1 MYKTTKASKKKFLLG
16 LSVSLVLAMAIG
28 SFAIGEAQT
37 PVTPKAAEPAP
48 VKAGDFLL
56 STTDGS
62 EITDQDYT
70 FDEQTGVLTIKSDKE
85 ILIQNEDPETPT
97 TDRIVVDL
105 PSSVARITLLL
116 DGVNI
121 NTPNGPAL
129 DIVNINEFDIN
140 IEGETGYD
148 TILKSTDSSSAGLQ
162 KNGDSGVLYIYAT
175 SNLTA
180 IGGANGAG
188 IGGGNGSNTK
198 NISMHTSG
206 EGSITATG
214 GSQGGAGIGGGKGGT
229 GSAIGINDG
238 VAVIATGGDGA
249 AGIGGGNGATG
260 SVNNQLN
267 NGVVKATSGGA
278 NIEALDGFL
287 SSTDGSSLLD
297 DGIAF
302 TRKTESGSWQSNLYG
317 YYISI
322 GGSIEFPADITIST
336 GVSLINDGAITLANG
351 VKLTVADGATLYN
364 QYGAIPDDDTVICN
378 GRIEIDMLFYD
389 EDGEICDYIGNV
401 PYKEAGQVQNYSEL
415 PNPDEEGNANSF
427 INWYYVKKDGSKA
440 IIADGD
446 PVLVNVHDFYENL
459 YSISINKQGEGE
471 ITPNATG
478 AAKGDEVT
486 FTVTP
491 AEGYELQENSLKVMA
506 GTTAVAFTEKDG
518 KYTFTM
524 PDSEVTISAVFE
536 KIPTPTPP
544 GPTPTP
550 PGPEPGPTPEP
561 IPDPSVDPDGGSGA
575 SSKTSDPFM
584 GGVALALLGVAT
596 TGAILTR
603 KFK

>member
-364 QYGAIPDDDTVICN
+364 RVGTIPDDDTVICN
-378 GRIEIDMLFYD
+378 GTIETCLLYTSPSPR
-389 EDGEICDYIGNV
+389 DG
-401 PYKEAGQVQNYSEL
+401 
-415 PNPDEEGNANSF
+415 
-427 INWYYVKKDGSKA
+427 
-440 IIADGD
+440 
-446 PVLVNVHDFYENL
+446 
-459 YSISINKQGEGE
+459 
-471 ITPNATG
+471 AT
-478 AAKGDEVT
+478 
-486 FTVTP
+486 
-491 AEGYELQENSLKVMA
+491 SR
-506 GTTAVAFTEKDG
+506 
-518 KYTFTM
+518 M
-524 PDSEVTISAVFE
+524 PSSA
-536 KIPTPTPP
+536 
-544 GPTPTP
+544 
-550 PGPEPGPTPEP
+550 
-561 IPDPSVDPDGGSGA
+561 
-575 SSKTSDPFM
+575 
-584 GGVALALLGVAT
+584 
-596 TGAILTR
+596 
-603 KFK
+603 